1 MFDSKAKK
9 QEKDYQYLVK
19 ILKSSN
25 IDTLEKVDSYRKN
38 ITPKALYASIAILI
52 MSALLSLLLNKYYP
66 IWGIIAVLCLAW
78 VWASA
83 LTTKK
88 IMIRYVKE
96 ELSKETNKEARL

>member
-25 IDTLEKVDSYRKN
+25 IDTPEKVESYRKN
-38 ITPKALYASIAILI
+38 ILPKALYASAAILI
-52 MSALLSLLLNKYYP
+52 ITTLLSLLLSKYYP
-66 IWGIIAVLCLAW
+66 IWGILAVLCLAW

-83 LTTKK
+83 LATKK
-88 IMIRYVKE
+88 IMIRYIKE
-96 ELSKETNKEARL
+96 ELNK